1 MRILMVAPPWTPIP
15 PTKYGGIEFVVSEL
29 IKGLTAL
36 GHEVV
41 LVASGDSK
49 VDVELRSVIK
59 DAEGMRIGMAVPE
72 LRHVLF
78 ARLQMNG
85 FDIVHDHTVAG
96 PVMAA
101 FCNNS
106 CPVVTTIHG
115 PFNEELNDI
124 YSQTSSKV
132 PLIAISNSQANSAL
146 NVEIGDIIHHGIDVT
161 TFPFGAGDGNY
172 LFCLGR
178 MSESKGIHRAIKVA
192 NMLNME
198 LRIAAKMRETH
209 EIEYFNRY
217 IEPELSETIIYEGE
231 VSHARKLELLRD
243 ARALLFPIRWN
254 EPFGMVM
261 LEAMAS
267 GTPVIA
273 FKEGAAVE
281 VVNDGVSGFLVDD
294 EVDMASAVE
303 KSSKLDRA
311 LVRSY
316 VESEFS
322 VEKMA
327 QRHIDFYKR
336 TIANFNNN

>member
-1 MRILMVAPPWTPIP
+1 M
-15 PTKYGGIEFVVSEL
+15 
-29 IKGLTAL
+29 
-36 GHEVV
+36 
-41 LVASGDSK
+41 
-49 VDVELRSVIK
+49 
-59 DAEGMRIGMAVPE
+59 
-72 LRHVLF
+72 
-78 ARLQMNG
+78 
-85 FDIVHDHTVAG
+85 
-96 PVMAA
+96 
-101 FCNNS
+101 
-106 CPVVTTIHG
+106 
-115 PFNEELNDI
+115 
-124 YSQTSSKV
+124 
-132 PLIAISNSQANSAL
+132 IAISNSQANSAL

-161 TFPFGAGDGNY
+161 TFPFGAGNGNY

-281 VVNDGVSGFLVDD
+281 VVKDGVSGFLVDD